1 MPHLNSIVRRVLQEA
16 EDAPAV
22 SVVSMPPA
30 GEGLPPAQPPA
41 SPAEKTGAGTAEK
54 PAAQGSPR
62 APKKVRLQDRERIY
76 WSSVAT
82 TIGTYTATGLMPG
95 EDTGKST
102 ATAGVNEMFPYKL
115 PGAIRLGEEIGNSE
129 PKSVWWG
136 ERGSFTQL
144 ADDWKSWK
152 ASANVEL
159 KNMGITTKGKARLLT
174 ALSYIMPAVGV
185 ACAAAATALAG
196 PIAGSVTTSVAT
208 ALTGTISAQA
218 KEARAKVAA
227 MEKRAPEEIAPT
239 VFQAAGD
246 AAGAA
251 VATKLAPKPI

>member
-1 MPHLNSIVRRVLQEA
+1 MPHLNSIVRRLLLEA
-16 EDAPAV
+16 SPDAPAD

-30 GEGLPPAQPPA
+30 GEGPTPSQPT
-41 SPAEKTGAGTAEK
+41 SSSAEKTSAGPAEK

-62 APKKVRLQDRERIY
+62 APKKVRLQDKERIY

-82 TIGTYTATGLMPG
+82 TIGSYRATGFMPG

-102 ATAGVNEMFPYKL
+102 AQAGVYETFPYKM
-115 PGAIRLGEEIGNSE
+115 PGAIRLGEEIGQGE

-136 ERGSFTQL
+136 ERGSFKPM
-144 ADDWKSWK
+144 ASDWKSWK

-159 KNMGITTKGKARLLT
+159 KNMGITTRGKARLLT
-174 ALSYIMPAVGV
+174 ALSIVMPAVGA
-185 ACAAAATALAG
+185 ACAAAAVALAG
-196 PIAGSVTTSVAT
+196 PVAGSVAGSVAT
-208 ALTGTISAQA
+208 AFSQQISAQA
-218 KEARAKVAA
+218 KEARAKVASMA
-227 MEKRAPEEIAPT
+227 KRAPEEIAPT

-251 VATKLAPKPI
+251 VATKLAPK